1 MEATG
6 LRLPWLASFLAVAEG
21 GSMTAAATSLHL
33 SQPRVSAHIAS
44 LETTVGGEL
53 FERRARGVTLTPLGL
68 RLLPRARR
76 IFDELQAAA
85 DDLDATRDRLEGKLR
100 IGSYPG
106 ASAAL
111 IAPLLAQYRVRHPS
125 VEVDLLEADAAKL
138 DRAVLR
144 EQVDFAVRPAGP
156 IGDPTASVSSAR
168 LASSP
173 SVATSVM
180 CQEKIVAV
188 VPATST
194 LDPDAVAD
202 PHFVTGQTVVVSGD
216 PQGGWADY
224 QDRLSELGAKPERVI
239 VATMP
244 TTVMAFVRARLGF
257 GILGAFAAWA
267 ANGEGTLTLELPAPL
282 WRREVRIV
290 RAAGA
295 ASKPSRAF
303 MHMLRRRG
311 PSLTKGLAVW

>member
-44 LETTVGGEL
+44 LEATVGGEL

-76 IFDELQAAA
+76 VFEELQAAA

-156 IGDPTASVSSAR
+156 IGDPTAVVS
-168 LASSP
+168 
-173 SVATSVM
+173 TSVM

-188 VPATST
+188 VPATSA
-194 LDPDAVAD
+194 LDPDAVAH
-202 PHFVTGQTVVVSGD
+202 PRFVTGQTVVVSGD

-224 QDRLSELGAKPERVI
+224 QDRLSELGAMPERVI

-267 ANGEGTLTLELPAPL
+267 ANGEGTRTLELPAPL

>member
-1 MEATG
+1 MDASG

-44 LETTVGGEL
+44 LETTVGAAL
-53 FERRARGVTLTPLGL
+53 FERRARGVTLTPLGQ

-125 VEVDLLEADAAKL
+125 VEVDLFEADAAKL

-144 EQVDFAVRPAGP
+144 EQVDFAVRPADP
-156 IGDPTASVSSAR
+156 AGDPVLSI
-168 LASSP
+168 
-173 SVATSVM
+173 SVM
-180 CQEKIVAV
+180 CREKIVAV
-188 VPATST
+188 VPATDAP
-194 LDPDAVAD
+194 DPEAVAD
-202 PHFVTGQTVVVSGD
+202 LSFVTGRTVVVSGD

-224 QDRLSELGAKPERVI
+224 QDRLSDVGAAPDKVI

-244 TTVMAFVRARLGF
+244 TTVTALVRAGLGY
-257 GILGAFAAWA
+257 GILGAFAARA
-267 ANGEGTLTLELPAPL
+267 ASGEGTLTLELPAPL

-303 MHMLRRRG
+303 MGMLRRRG